1 MKISR
6 SRVRARVLLACAW
19 VAIGAPSLRAQ
30 SPVLLQ
36 GIVDAEGW
44 ATDTNSTFLA
54 RNAGRPG
61 ALGRLVLWGALEPLR
76 GLVLYANGE
85 SELGAASNSL
95 NDASLDQAGL
105 RYTRSRR
112 LVVDAGKFPHVIG
125 TFAARH
131 FSTRNPLI
139 GSPDAYPVQYPD
151 GVQLSGA
158 TRILDYRVALVDL
171 PVFHAGYTPEP
182 DRAWRPA
189 LGVGITPIVG
199 VRLGVSGMAGPYL
212 NRDLTAAQ
220 LAQRDWRS
228 YKQRVVAADLAVS
241 AGYFELNAEAA
252 NASFDVPNRAEALS
266 GLAYYV
272 EGKYTPAARLYFA
285 ARLER
290 NDYPFIMA
298 FPGFWV
304 ARKTDFHN
312 EEVGLGFRYTATTLL
327 KASYRRDRWHVNG
340 DNKAF
345 VKPGGHAFG
354 VQVSQTFD
362 VMDWIERAR
371 LR

>member
-1 MKISR
+1 MFASAI
-6 SRVRARVLLACAW
+6 
-19 VAIGAPSLRAQ
+19 VAIGTHSLRAQ

-36 GIVDAEGW
+36 GIIDAEGW
-44 ATDTNSTFLA
+44 ATDTNSNLLS
-54 RNAGRPG
+54 RNAGKPA
-61 ALGRLVLWGALEPLR
+61 ALGRLVLWGALEPVR
-76 GLVLYANGE
+76 GLVLYANGQ
-85 SELGAASNSL
+85 SELGAASNSR
-95 NDASLDQAGL
+95 NDVSLEQAGL

-112 LVVDAGKFPHVIG
+112 LVFDAGKFPHIIG

-158 TRILDYRVALVDL
+158 TRIVDYRVALVDL
-171 PVFHAGYTPEP
+171 PVAHAGYTPEP

-189 LGVGITPIVG
+189 LAVGITPYVG
-199 VRLGVSGMAGPYL
+199 VRLGVSGTVGPYL
-212 NRDLTAAQ
+212 NRDLTGTQ
-220 LAQRDWRS
+220 LARRDWHS
-228 YKQRVVAADLAVS
+228 YKQRIAAADLAVS
-241 AGYFELNAEAA
+241 VGYFELNAEAA

-298 FPGFWV
+298 FPTFWV

-312 EEVGLGFRYTATTLL
+312 EEVGLGFRFAVTTLL
-327 KASYRRDRWHVNG
+327 KASYRRDHWHVNG
-340 DNKAF
+340 ANQNF

-354 VQVSQTFD
+354 VQISQAFD
-362 VMDWIERAR
+362 VVDWIERAR